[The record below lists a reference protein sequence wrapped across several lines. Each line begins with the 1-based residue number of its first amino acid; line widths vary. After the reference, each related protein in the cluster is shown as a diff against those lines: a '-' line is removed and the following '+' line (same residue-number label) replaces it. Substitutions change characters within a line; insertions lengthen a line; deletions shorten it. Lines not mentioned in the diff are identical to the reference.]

1 VALEKTKEAMVCSNG
16 LPFDEAFA
24 VETRCTRENS
34 MMEDAREGPRAFIE
48 KRPPV
53 FRGRAKS

>member
-1 VALEKTKEAMVCSNG
+1 MVCSNG
-16 LPFDEAFA
+16 LPFAEAFA
-24 VETRCTRENS
+24 VETRCTKENA

-53 FRGRAKS
+53 FRGRATS